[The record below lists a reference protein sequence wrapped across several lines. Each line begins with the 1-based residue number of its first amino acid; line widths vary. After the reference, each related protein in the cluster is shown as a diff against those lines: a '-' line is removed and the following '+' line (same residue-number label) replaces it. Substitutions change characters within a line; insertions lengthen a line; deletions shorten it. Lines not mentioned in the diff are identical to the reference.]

1 MVNLYTLSLEIAHEC
16 NLNCRYCYLG
26 AKKNKVMNSNM
37 AKEAVDMSIKEVL
50 KQKDKTLDVYFIGG
64 EPLLKF
70 DLIKEI
76 VEYVKTVCN
85 NWGLNYSFST
95 TTNGTLLNKEI
106 MDYLIGERFDLKISI
121 DGKEEFHDL
130 NRKYYSGKGSFKD
143 ILSKWELIE
152 EYEKKLNT
160 VIHAAQVI
168 TVNNVQGFVENFKA
182 LVEMGFR
189 YIETDINKYDNWDQ
203 ATKEILS
210 QQIEEAIDYYISS
223 TKKGAIY
230 YWRMFEMFLQDYFN
244 NLPFYQCKAGA
255 NSMFITVDGV
265 IYPCQECKK
274 MDIGTMTDKT
284 ININKIRQLIH
295 IEKTRNEKCINCE
308 YLAHCRVHGC
318 VMDNME
324 FNNDIYKPVDINCF
338 LTKLVLNKIDT
349 YFTKNEKKKMEV
361 VMQYERAISS
371 F

>member
-1 MVNLYTLSLEIAHEC
+1 M
-16 NLNCRYCYLG
+16 
-26 AKKNKVMNSNM
+26 K
-37 AKEAVDMSIKEVL
+37 
-50 KQKDKTLDVYFIGG
+50 
-64 EPLLKF
+64 
-70 DLIKEI
+70 
-76 VEYVKTVCN
+76 
-85 NWGLNYSFST
+85 
-95 TTNGTLLNKEI
+95 
-106 MDYLIGERFDLKISI
+106 
-121 DGKEEFHDL
+121 
-130 NRKYYSGKGSFKD
+130 
-143 ILSKWELIE
+143 
-152 EYEKKLNT
+152 KKLNT

-168 TVNNVQGFVENFKA
+168 TVNNVQGFAENFKA

-203 ATKEILS
+203 ATKETLS